1 MGIFGSIKNFPL
13 SNLKRRTLKESC
25 SHLFIM
31 GYTVRVSDPRCKF
44 SAAHFLYQHDK
55 CSRLHGHNYGVNVEV
70 SGDLNEHF
78 FVVDFYILKQ
88 KLIEITTKLDHA
100 VLIPA
105 QSPDIHVE
113 EQTTDAG
120 SQVQIKFNGKTYV
133 FPAVDVRLLPIPATT
148 AEVLAK
154 YIYDQLFTEFSTYFI
169 QVEVAESEGS
179 IARYTSS

>member
-1 MGIFGSIKNFPL
+1 M
-13 SNLKRRTLKESC
+13 KRRTLKQSC
-25 SHLFIM
+25 SPLIIM

-55 CSRLHGHNYGVNVEV
+55 CSRLHGHNYSVNVEV

-88 KLIEITTKLDHA
+88 KLIEITSQLDHA

-105 QSPDIHVE
+105 HSAEIHVE
-113 EQTTDAG
+113 EQRTESG
-120 SQVQIKFNGKTYV
+120 SQVQIKFNEKTYI
-133 FPAVDVRLLPIPATT
+133 FPKVDVRLLPIPATT

-154 YIYDQLFTEFSTYFI
+154 YIYDQLCVVFTSYTL

-179 IARYTSS
+179 IARYSP